1 MLDLFPVLERRARQ
15 LTAQI
20 LINVLLVTFENIPS
34 DVNLFENFLDRS
46 IEQRVRMIEMEFLER
61 NSDVSDA

>member
-20 LINVLLVTFENIPS
+20 LINVLLVTFENMPS